1 MRILVVGASG
11 HIGGRVVPLLAARGT
26 KSSWRACRDD
36 RGDHRE
42 LSFRGGPDGTP
53 MSPSPL
59 PPTVREF
66 EVARR

>member
-1 MRILVVGASG
+1 MKLTALKSG
-11 HIGGRVVPLLAARGT
+11 QQLNPSRALESNIKRAAH
-26 KSSWRACRDD
+26 

-42 LSFRGGPDGTP
+42 LAFRGGPDGTP
-53 MSPSPL
+53 MSPSLL